1 MLFILESTYKAMA
14 SIIFFLKWNKYLKNK
29 LGSAHVSHSTYFNLV
44 KQIIG

>member
-1 MLFILESTYKAMA
+1 MA